1 LRRGRA
7 LSKHNTKTGLRV
19 YEVRTGANHLNQTA
33 NTGTILRMHDL
44 NAGTIQV
51 ITFNGY

>member
-1 LRRGRA
+1 M
-7 LSKHNTKTGLRV
+7 